1 MRFST
6 FTTARVDL
14 PLPHASLS
22 KEADKQGSDRGSRR
36 CCHQTSTAGA
46 LLCIHVDFRTSSRN
60 PGNCQEDY
68 SRYCYLCHS
77 SRAAGRERPGRHRG
91 TSGRRGPSAT
101 GLTLWEEHMRCAVM
115 VMISE
120 SCRWLEGFGSS
131 TTSLAGQCIVLCS
144 KESLLLQWCGA
155 VHSSRSFG
163 NVRDRAVR
171 WCSGWIIHS
180 RA

>member
-22 KEADKQGSDRGSRR
+22 NEADKQGSDRGSRR

-68 SRYCYLCHS
+68 SRYCYLRHS

-120 SCRWLEGFGSS
+120 SCRWVEGLDLRPRVGR
-131 TTSLAGQCIVLCS
+131 TMHCSLQQR
-144 KESLLLQWCGA
+144 ESIATVVRCGA
-155 VHSSRSFG
+155 FLTVLRQ
-163 NVRDRAVR
+163 
-171 WCSGWIIHS
+171 CS
-180 RA
+180 

>member
-36 CCHQTSTAGA
+36 CCYQTSTAGA

-120 SCRWLEGFGSS
+120 SCRWIEGLDLRPRVWPDNALFSVAKRVYCYG
-131 TTSLAGQCIVLCS
+131 
-144 KESLLLQWCGA
+144 GA
-155 VHSSRSFG
+155 VRCIPHGPSAMFVIGR
-163 NVRDRAVR
+163 
-171 WCSGWIIHS
+171 
-180 RA
+180 